1 MFRIAI
7 SGKKVSSIHKLFKP
21 LCPQTTMFNKKSCK
35 RCGKKIHKDFEYCPH
50 CGSFTG
56 DKQKEQKDYG
66 FLGKSDMVDNFP
78 NELRLPLGLNTLFK
92 KLMKEMDQQF
102 QELDREIGK
111 EKEITRRAPQN
122 KDNYI
127 KQGGISINI
136 SSGAGKPVIRV
147 KSFGNMPEF
156 KGIETQVKDG
166 SRRTSIKRPELQK
179 IDEEKAKK
187 LAKLPREEAT
197 SKVRRL
203 SGKVI
208 YEIDLP
214 EVKDLKDII
223 VNQLENSI
231 EIKAFAKDKAYF
243 KFLPV
248 SLPLLKYQFDEG
260 KLTLELGEE

>member
-1 MFRIAI
+1 
-7 SGKKVSSIHKLFKP
+7 
-21 LCPQTTMFNKKSCK
+21 MFNKKSCK

-50 CGSFTG
+50 CGLFTE
-56 DKQKEQKDYG
+56 DRQKEQRDYG
-66 FLGKSDMVDNFP
+66 FLGKNDTIDNFS
-78 NELRLPLGLNTLFK
+78 NEFRLPLGFNTLFK
-92 KLMKEMDQQF
+92 KLMKEMDKQF
-102 QELDREIGK
+102 QELDKEIGK
-111 EKEITRRAPQN
+111 EKELTRRMPQN
-122 KDNYI
+122 KNPYV

-136 SSGAGKPVIRV
+136 SSGAGTPVIRV

-156 KGIETQVKDG
+156 KDIETQIKNP
-166 SRRTSIKRPELQK
+166 RRTGIKKQELPK

-203 SGKVI
+203 SGKVV

-214 EVKDLKDII
+214 EVKDIKDII

-231 EIKAFAKDKAYF
+231 EVKAFAKDKAYF

-248 SLPLLKYQFDEG
+248 SLPLLKYKFDEG
-260 KLTLELGEE
+260 KLILELGEE

>member
-1 MFRIAI
+1 
-7 SGKKVSSIHKLFKP
+7 
-21 LCPQTTMFNKKSCK
+21 MFNKKTCK

-56 DKQKEQKDYG
+56 DRQKEQRDYG
-66 FLGKSDMVDNFP
+66 FLGKSDMDSFP
-78 NELRLPLGLNTLFK
+78 NELRLPLGFNTLFK
-92 KLMKEMDQQF
+92 KLMKEMDKQF
-102 QELDREIGK
+102 RELDQEIGK
-111 EKEITRRAPQN
+111 ERRITERMPQN
-122 KDNYI
+122 KDQSI

-156 KGIETQVKDG
+156 REIETQ
-166 SRRTSIKRPELQK
+166 IKHDPRKTGIKKQEMQK
-179 IDEEKAKK
+179 VDEEKAKK
-187 LAKLPREEAT
+187 LAKLPREEAI

-203 SGKVI
+203 SGKVV

-214 EVKDLKDII
+214 EVKDIKDII

-231 EIKAFAKDKAYF
+231 EVKAFAEDKAYF

-248 SLPLLKYQFDEG
+248 SLPLLKYKFDEG